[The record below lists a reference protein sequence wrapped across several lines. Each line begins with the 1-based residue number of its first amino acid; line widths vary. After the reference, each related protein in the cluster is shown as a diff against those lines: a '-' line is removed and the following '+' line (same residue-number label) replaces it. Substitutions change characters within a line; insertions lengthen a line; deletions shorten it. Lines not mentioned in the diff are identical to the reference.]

1 MSYLL
6 PFQNSSKEKFN
17 QFYLDTF
24 NIQQRQKMQ
33 VTAVL
38 LLQTLLFIFH
48 FFPIVFAKNTGY
60 KERRVLLAFLTYKTY
75 FYTFNIFT
83 VNEGRLYKHG

>member
-33 VTAVL
+33 VTAVAITTDPIIYFPFFFL
-38 LLQTLLFIFH
+38 LCPSKIQDIKS
-48 FFPIVFAKNTGY
+48 VG
-60 KERRVLLAFLTYKTY
+60 
-75 FYTFNIFT
+75 FY
-83 VNEGRLYKHG
+83 

>member
-17 QFYLDTF
+17 QFYLDVF

-33 VTAVL
+33 VTAVAI
-38 LLQTLLFIFH
+38 TTDPIIYFP
-48 FFPIVFAKNTGY
+48 FFSYCV
-60 KERRVLLAFLTYKTY
+60 
-75 FYTFNIFT
+75 
-83 VNEGRLYKHG
+83 RLKYRI